1 MKQYGQKGAENQENR
16 DVNSVS
22 SLFEKAD
29 LQWLREHVSDAD
41 GFELLAVEIYY
52 FKEES
57 GHYNCREH
65 T

>member
-1 MKQYGQKGAENQENR
+1 MKQHGQKSAETQENR
-16 DVNSVS
+16 EVDSVS

-29 LQWLREHVSDAD
+29 LQWFREHVSDAD
-41 GFELLAVEIYY
+41 GFELLAVEVNH

-57 GHYNCREH
+57 RHYNCGEH

>member
-1 MKQYGQKGAENQENR
+1 MKQHGQKSAENQENR
-16 DVNSVS
+16 EVDSVS

-41 GFELLAVEIYY
+41 GFELLAVEVDD
-52 FKEES
+52 FEEKA
-57 GHYNCREH
+57 GHYDCSEH